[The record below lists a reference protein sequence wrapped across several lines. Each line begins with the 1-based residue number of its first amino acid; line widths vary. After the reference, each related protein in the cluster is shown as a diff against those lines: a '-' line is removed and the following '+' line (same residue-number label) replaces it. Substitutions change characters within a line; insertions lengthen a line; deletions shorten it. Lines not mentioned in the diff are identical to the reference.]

1 MRNAYIDTEY
11 SNFFSYSETK
21 SGEILQIAIITDE
34 GDFQS
39 NVMPLRPEVWSKRAE
54 EVHGITL
61 KEAQTFPHPKTVAG
75 KLLEFISSLRN
86 VYTPVGWNCKGDHLH
101 LQRFCGKEKISH
113 SWNLKI
119 REDWVDLLKDAKS
132 IPLKNYQL
140 KTVCN
145 HFGIEEDFHDALGDA
160 RATKVLHPHLKVLK
174 NPQLELTPEDDFEKR
189 LLYLSNDYVEIA
201 PQGHIRITS
210 RGTKNKEA
218 LRVILDEIAERF
230 YLS

>member
-1 MRNAYIDTEY
+1 MRTGRWRFHKQKRNQRGNGLIKHGGNVDYVPTGMSVGTKRIDAMRNAYIDTEY

-86 VYTPVGWNCKGDHLH
+86 VYTC
-101 LQRFCGKEKISH
+101 
-113 SWNLKI
+113 
-119 REDWVDLLKDAKS
+119 
-132 IPLKNYQL
+132 
-140 KTVCN
+140 
-145 HFGIEEDFHDALGDA
+145 
-160 RATKVLHPHLKVLK
+160 
-174 NPQLELTPEDDFEKR
+174 
-189 LLYLSNDYVEIA
+189 LLY
-201 PQGHIRITS
+201 TS
-210 RGTKNKEA
+210 PSPR
-218 LRVILDEIAERF
+218 D
-230 YLS
+230 S